1 MRTII
6 SLKEAQTAI
15 NKLWVLQRCEEVKI
29 RFRMIGARPLH
40 SLLLARSLRFAG
52 TRRILMSV
60 PNRKNVGAGYDAP

>member
-29 RFRMIGARPLH
+29 RFRIIGARPLY
-40 SLLLARSLRFAG
+40 SLLLA
-52 TRRILMSV
+52 
-60 PNRKNVGAGYDAP
+60 